1 MSPSEPQTMEQ
12 PTILINGQ
20 ALPAQP
26 ESVHT
31 TQPQAAQPMGTLH
44 FQRRRLGRHVN
55 SSS

>member
-44 FQRRRLGRHVN
+44 FQRRGVDAM
-55 SSS
+55 